1 MLETLPHTGDKCPCC
16 QYPAMEDQGV
26 NYQRKVRRCECKL
39 RGFHKI
45 QGAFQPPA
53 LALRPS

>member
-1 MLETLPHTGDKCPCC
+1 
-16 QYPAMEDQGV
+16 MEDQGV